1 MPSEVQKAEA
11 AYQRL
16 REEQGSSYTPIG
28 SFRPGALQDYVFG
41 DSPDRKDAAQSE
53 LAAISN
59 TLDRIA
65 GGPWPDVGDRW
76 DWVVERVQRTLDET
90 RKVYGDAE

>member
-1 MPSEVQKAEA
+1 MPSEVEKAEA
-11 AYQRL
+11 DYQRL
-16 REEQGSSYTPIG
+16 CEEQGMPQTPPEK
-28 SFRPGALQDYVFG
+28 PGALQDYVFG
-41 DSPDRKDAAQSE
+41 DNPDRRDAAQSE

-65 GGPWPDVGDRW
+65 GGPWPDVDRW
-76 DWVVERVQRTLDET
+76 DWVVERVQQTLDET